1 MTNINI
7 EIPDDIH
14 KEIKLKAVLEDST
27 IKDYIINTLKKTVK
41 SKKKQVE

>member
-27 IKDYIINTLKKTVK
+27 IKDYIINILNKKISEEK
-41 SKKKQVE
+41 NS